1 MSFYAAPYS
10 QGNAGFEEQ
19 RRQKQE
25 MIDLFKVL
33 EGAQALIKLK
43 LEIWCRNG
51 ASEVLRQQINEAAS
65 EYGEAFDKIMA
76 SSPIRLT
83 GPKQ

>member
-1 MSFYAAPYS
+1 MSFFATSGS

-25 MIDLFKVL
+25 MTDLFKTL

-51 ASEVLRQQINEAAS
+51 ASEELRKQINEAA
-65 EYGEAFDKIMA
+65 EVYGEAFDKIMA
-76 SSPIRLT
+76 SSPIRLP